1 MTADR
6 IRESER
12 FYRYIT
18 GKHPSQALTERYL
31 RATGR
36 GNDQPVAANTSTR
49 EEKILAFAV
58 RNSWAL
64 GMIDGA
70 LAFSA
75 PRGLLRQRLMIMT
88 ALAET
93 EPRNAPLFLSRDRS
107 PWYIFVIGTRL
118 AWGAVKLVSGK
129 MLLLFI

>member
-18 GKHPSQALTERYL
+18 GKHPSEALTARYL
-31 RATGR
+31 RATG
-36 GNDQPVAANTSTR
+36 DSTAANTSSR
-49 EEKILAFAV
+49 EEKILAFVV
-58 RNSWAL
+58 RNGWAL

-70 LAFSA
+70 LAFSS

-93 EPRNAPLFLSRDRS
+93 EPQNAPLFLSRDRS
-107 PWYIFVIGTRL
+107 FGYIFVIGTRL
-118 AWGAVKLVSGK
+118 AWGAVKLVLGK
-129 MLLLFI
+129 ILLIFI

>member
-6 IRESER
+6 IRESEC

-18 GKHPSQALTERYL
+18 GKNPSEALTARYL

-36 GNDQPVAANTSTR
+36 GSDQPVSATTPSR

-58 RNSWAL
+58 RNGWAL

-93 EPRNAPLFLSRDRS
+93 EPHNASLFLSRDRS

-118 AWGAVKLVSGK
+118 AWGATKLVLGK
-129 MLLLFI
+129 LLLVFI

>member
-1 MTADR
+1 MTSDR

-18 GKHPSQALTERYL
+18 GKNPSAELTERYL
-31 RATGR
+31 RATGK
-36 GNDQPVAANTSTR
+36 PVTSSASPR
-49 EEKILAFAV
+49 EEKILAFVV
-58 RNSWAL
+58 RNGWAL

-93 EPRNAPLFLSRDRS
+93 EPGNAPLFLSRDRS
-107 PWYIFVIGTRL
+107 FAYIFVIGTRL
-118 AWGAVKLVSGK
+118 AWGALKMVSGK
-129 MLLLFI
+129 ILLLFI

>member
-18 GKHPSQALTERYL
+18 GKHPSEELTARYL
-31 RATGR
+31 RATES
-36 GNDQPVAANTSTR
+36 AAAKIASPD

-58 RNSWAL
+58 RNGWAL

-93 EPRNAPLFLSRDRS
+93 EPQNAQLFLPRDRS

-118 AWGAVKLVSGK
+118 AWGALKLVLGK
-129 MLLLFI
+129 ILLIFI

>member
-18 GKHPSQALTERYL
+18 GKNPSETLTARYL
-31 RATGR
+31 RATNR
-36 GNDQPVAANTSTR
+36 GGEDAVTSNASKR
-49 EEKILAFAV
+49 EEKILAFV
-58 RNSWAL
+58 IRNGWAL

-93 EPRNAPLFLSRDRS
+93 EPENAALFLSRDRS
-107 PWYIFVIGTRL
+107 FFYIFVIGTRL
-118 AWGAVKLVSGK
+118 AWGAVKLVTGK
-129 MLLLFI
+129 LLLIFI